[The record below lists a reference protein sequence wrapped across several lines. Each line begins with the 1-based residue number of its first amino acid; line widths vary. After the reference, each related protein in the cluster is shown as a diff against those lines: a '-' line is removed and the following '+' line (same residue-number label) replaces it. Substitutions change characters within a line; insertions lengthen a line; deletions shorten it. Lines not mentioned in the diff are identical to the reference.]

1 MLERQRCS
9 DFLTRPA
16 TSSLLALA
24 SLFPYIYKTFNPKFL
39 KFVGRMLPWPKLNHL
54 LDLAETLNA
63 EARRVYETKKK
74 LLESGDDETVKQVG
88 EGKDILSILSTYD
101 TASLSGNGFDVAISS
116 AS

>member
-1 MLERQRCS
+1 M
-9 DFLTRPA
+9 
-16 TSSLLALA
+16 ALA

-39 KFVGRMLPWPKLNHL
+39 KFVGRMLPWPRLNHL

-101 TASLSGNGFDVAISS
+101 TTSLSEEGFDVEICSS
-116 AS
+116 S